1 MKAAAC
7 LPVAAV
13 VLAAGAATRMGRLK
27 QLLPYRD
34 RTFVQHA
41 ITQALEAQFDPVIV
55 VVGAEAE
62 AIRAAV
68 AKEPVHVVYNER
80 WQLGMGSSISA
91 GVKRIQQEGFE
102 SAAIAVTLADQP
114 LVTAEH
120 LRAMR
125 RQVHLS
131 GASVIAAQ
139 YNDTLGVP
147 AIFAR
152 NMFGALLHLPPE
164 AGARHLLRQPGLSV
178 QPFPLPEAAMD
189 IDTPDDLKTFLEFQ
203 NE

>member
-1 MKAAAC
+1 M
-7 LPVAAV
+7 AAV
-13 VLAAGAATRMGRLK
+13 VLAAGAATRMGKLK
-27 QLLPYRD
+27 QLLPYRG

-41 ITQALEAQFDPVIV
+41 ITEALEAQFDPVIV

-62 AIRAAV
+62 AVQAAI
-68 AKEPVHVVYNER
+68 AKESVHVVYNEH
-80 WQLGMGSSISA
+80 WKLGMGSSLSA
-91 GVKRIQQEGFE
+91 GVKRVQREAFE

-120 LRAMR
+120 LRSMR

-131 GASVIAAQ
+131 GASVVAAQ
-139 YNDTLGVP
+139 YNDTMGVP

-152 NMFGALLHLPPE
+152 KMFGALLTLPPE

-178 QPFPLPEAAMD
+178 KPFPLPEAAMD
-189 IDTPDDLKTFLEFQ
+189 IDTPDDLKAFMELQ
-203 NE
+203 NKL